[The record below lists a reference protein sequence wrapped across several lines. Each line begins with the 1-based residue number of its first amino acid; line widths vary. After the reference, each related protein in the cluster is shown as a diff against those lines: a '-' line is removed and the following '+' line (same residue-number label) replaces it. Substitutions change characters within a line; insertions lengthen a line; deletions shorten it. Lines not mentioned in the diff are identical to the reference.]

1 MYFVGPSPHQDLT
14 YSSKRKMSQRQK
26 RNRVHVGTQTEEIYF
41 SDLGRQMN
49 GNGEFYEGDE
59 LLYERLVKAEEV
71 RTTTTNINIALLLQM
86 YTTWICTAKV
96 NKAVLSVFTHAFHVI
111 VLPKLL
117 SYSNL

>member
-1 MYFVGPSPHQDLT
+1 
-14 YSSKRKMSQRQK
+14 MSQRQK

-71 RTTTTNINIALLLQM
+71 R
-86 YTTWICTAKV
+86 
-96 NKAVLSVFTHAFHVI
+96 
-111 VLPKLL
+111 
-117 SYSNL
+117 